1 MHRQRT
7 KPKKKAGSTSGSEE
21 EQGSIAPARTPGQD
35 LPTPIVLAQTPT
47 IATTKPLPEP
57 PVKFSRPALE
67 IQEPD
72 PQRTTPRPLQLV
84 RREPKVRPTRIML
97 RQTPDGPVEFPMRYA
112 PLLQNP
118 GESTTTS
125 SDEEP
130 LVTLT
135 PSIQPRSRQPV
146 LNTTPSLTPPKKQ
159 PVQLPSTSLTP
170 KKPAPQILSNPSR
183 LGIGPT
189 ESSPAPRERKMRRE
203 KVQRFEESDVSG
215 PERPARLT
223 TREEGGPS
231 QRTRSPSG
239 RSQTLALTKR
249 RGTRL
254 EDMDRQDETRYRLNA
269 ARDMAFVQS
278 LYNDLFLDG
287 VLAADTRTVQQDIY
301 RRLGFSALGYLEKAI
316 TEAEVFQL
324 IAGAGPGTY
333 NVVNQLM
340 ALAGTDI
347 REALKIGD
355 YVSFSNA
362 RYPGF
367 RATQEQR
374 QRRLIVNV
382 ANQQASIKI
391 MQGLLPLFNDKT
403 VERYF
408 KEVKVFLSTV
418 ALPLEDVKN
427 DKLVVY
433 YDVGPVQEDSSDYVG
448 DQLAT
453 MIYAMIQPGDVDET
467 ITPFYSELMPAVS
480 WAEDALDF
488 APEFRGLSFTQSRA
502 LAIAT
507 AMRFADDRWD
517 KTGETV
523 GSAEDLMKLI
533 QMAFM
538 VHGIHPAMPHRHK
551 PSTM

>member
-1 MHRQRT
+1 M
-7 KPKKKAGSTSGSEE
+7 
-21 EQGSIAPARTPGQD
+21 
-35 LPTPIVLAQTPT
+35 
-47 IATTKPLPEP
+47 
-57 PVKFSRPALE
+57 
-67 IQEPD
+67 
-72 PQRTTPRPLQLV
+72 
-84 RREPKVRPTRIML
+84 ML

-112 PLLQNP
+112 PILLNP
-118 GESTTTS
+118 EESTTTS

-130 LVTLT
+130 LLTLK
-135 PSIQPRSRQPV
+135 PSRQPV
-146 LNTTPSLTPPKKQ
+146 LNTTPSPALTPSKKL
-159 PVQLPSTSLTP
+159 PVQLPNTP
-170 KKPAPQILSNPSR
+170 MVSKKPAPQIPSTSDNLSR

-189 ESSPAPRERKMRRE
+189 ESSPAIRERKLRRE

-215 PERPARLT
+215 PERPSRLT

-239 RSQTLALTKR
+239 RSQRLALTKR
-249 RGTRL
+249 RGNRP

-269 ARDMAFVQS
+269 ARDMAFVQA
-278 LYNDLFLDG
+278 LYNDLFVEG
-287 VLAADTRTVQQDIY
+287 ILATDMRTVQQDIY
-301 RRLGFSALGYLEKAI
+301 RRLGFSALGYLDKAI
-316 TEAEVFQL
+316 TEAEIFQL
-324 IAGAGPGTY
+324 FAGAGPGTY

-374 QRRLIVNV
+374 QRRLLVNV
-382 ANQQASIKI
+382 ANQRASIKI
-391 MQGLLPLFNDKT
+391 VQGLLPLFNDKS

-433 YDVGPVQEDSSDYVG
+433 YDVGPVQEDTSDYVG

-453 MIYAMIQPGDVDET
+453 MIYAMIEPGDVDET

-488 APEFRGLSFTQSRA
+488 APEFAGLSFTQSRA
-502 LAIAT
+502 MAIAT
-507 AMRFADDRWD
+507 ALRFADDRWD
-517 KTGETV
+517 KTGQTV
-523 GSAEDLMKLI
+523 KSAEELMTLI

-538 VHGIHPAMPHRHK
+538 VHGIHPTMPHRHK
-551 PSTM
+551 PSTTS